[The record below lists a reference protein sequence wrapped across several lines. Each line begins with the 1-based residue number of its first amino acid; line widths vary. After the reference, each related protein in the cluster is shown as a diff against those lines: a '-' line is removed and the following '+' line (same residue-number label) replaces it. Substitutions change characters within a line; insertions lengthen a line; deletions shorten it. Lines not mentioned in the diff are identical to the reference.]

1 MMSALAQSGDGK
13 SIFPVSISTF
23 TSSTR
28 FEEDC
33 RSPSLGLT
41 SSYTCPL
48 LHFSGMRSIILLLAA
63 VVSAAS
69 GGTLRQVDQNWEVL
83 SPIPIAPRQ
92 EHSVVALSGT
102 RLAIAGGILPNLDNG
117 VGFNT
122 TAFIQFYDIHTDS
135 WSEPIDAPI
144 EVNHPNVAAVDGEIF
159 LLGGLAVASDGAW
172 RAFAD
177 SWKYHPS
184 TGEWTALPP
193 IPAGKAAGSATIGVL
208 GNTIVLAGG
217 MRTLEPIGVE
227 GEQDTVDFVSM
238 FDTKSCTWSHV
249 PEAASVLPE
258 GRDHAAGSVIGSRFY
273 VLGGRLRG
281 QYNVKDTVFVLDVDD
296 MEAGWTTQGARMP
309 TARGGVVGGNVGG
322 KVYVFGGEGNTAE
335 GSDGVFDNVEVYDVE
350 FDTWQELGPM
360 RLPRHGGAA
369 ATVGGK
375 IYLPGGGIREG
386 GSPVNV
392 TDVFIVT

>member
-1 MMSALAQSGDGK
+1 
-13 SIFPVSISTF
+13 
-23 TSSTR
+23 
-28 FEEDC
+28 
-33 RSPSLGLT
+33 
-41 SSYTCPL
+41 
-48 LHFSGMRSIILLLAA
+48 MRSIILLLAA
-63 VVSAAS
+63 AVDTARLS
-69 GGTLRQVDQNWEVL
+69 QVHQNWEVL

-92 EHSVVALSGT
+92 EHSVVALSDT
-102 RLAIAGGILPNLDNG
+102 RLAIVGGILPNPDTG

-122 TAFIQFYDIHTDS
+122 TAFVQFYDILADS
-135 WSEPIDAPI
+135 WSE
-144 EVNHPNVAAVDGEIF
+144 
-159 LLGGLAVASDGAW
+159 GLTVASDGAW
-172 RAFAD
+172 RALPD
-177 SWKYHPS
+177 SWKYRPS

-193 IPAGKAAGSATIGVL
+193 IPAAKAAGSAAVGVL

-227 GEQDTVDFVSM
+227 GEQDTVDFVSV

-249 PEAASVLPE
+249 PEAASILPE

-296 MEAGWTTQGARMP
+296 MEAGWATRGARMP

-322 KVYVFGGEGNTAE
+322 RVYIFGGEGNTAE
-335 GSDGVFDNVEVYDVE
+335 GSGGVFDNVEVYDVE
-350 FDTWQELGPM
+350 LDMWQELGPM

-392 TDVFIVT
+392 TDVFSVT